1 MLPLG
6 GAVGRL
12 AILRTSSTG
21 ICSKCSFASVR
32 VIRIDSSRVPIL
44 RVISLRDDFAYLVG
58 YFSDAHC

>member
-21 ICSKCSFASVR
+21 ICSKCSFVLS
-32 VIRIDSSRVPIL
+32 ITC
-44 RVISLRDDFAYLVG
+44 SLYVTLAIFEAYGSYL
-58 YFSDAHC
+58 